1 MQQRGTM
8 GDTGSQSKR
17 APALLALAFA
27 LFSWGMAPVFIRFM
41 KHAYDP
47 YSQSFIRYFFAA
59 LVLTAV
65 CLVMFR
71 AEFFQLLRRPGPLLG
86 IVFFNTVHQ
95 LTWTA
100 GCYRASATLA
110 QLIIQIGVV
119 FVIIFSYL
127 LFHEE
132 RRVIRSP
139 FYLAGTVFSFLGMA
153 VVVTGGRHTPAA
165 VDALTVALLVIPA
178 LCWAVYVV
186 WAKHLVTT
194 SHPVPLF
201 AVLALFNTLGTG
213 LAACVLGNPACVVE
227 ASAGITFVALLSGI
241 LPLAAAHPAFHY
253 AQRHLG
259 SAFSS
264 SCNLFSPLVTYA
276 CAAFFLDD
284 VPLTL
289 LQWSGAVVLISG
301 TMMVVQ
307 AGKRMSGSR
316 APGGAAQPQS

>member
-71 AEFFQLLRRPGPLLG
+71 AEFFQLPRRPGP
-86 IVFFNTVHQ
+86 
-95 LTWTA
+95 A
-100 GCYRASATLA
+100 GDRVLIRFATDMDGACYRASATRN
-110 QLIIQIGVV
+110 LIIQIGVV

-289 LQWSGAVVLISG
+289 LQWSGAVV
-301 TMMVVQ
+301 
-307 AGKRMSGSR
+307 
-316 APGGAAQPQS
+316 